1 MLLRDETTIDA
12 IEQSKTMTRTS
23 AIISILILACVALAG
38 CGRSETPSATAAGS
52 PAATKAATPATQ
64 FERDLQEVRNSSFQH
79 VWLISRR
86 DGKVIDK
93 DDAAFLRTN
102 APQVI
107 DWVKTDGGTKVFA
120 GTNFDLELA
129 GLNLIRKRFVV
140 EDYTGR

>member
-1 MLLRDETTIDA
+1 
-12 IEQSKTMTRTS
+12 
-23 AIISILILACVALAG
+23 
-38 CGRSETPSATAAGS
+38 
-52 PAATKAATPATQ
+52 
-64 FERDLQEVRNSSFQH
+64 
-79 VWLISRR
+79 
-86 DGKVIDK
+86 VIDK